1 MDAVRVTLVAMDAE
15 SSNPPDSV
23 PGSPG
28 TESEIVP
35 GGPQKAPLGPS
46 IGRRRLGVTLV
57 VLGICGILWGVFHI
71 LGAVGSPSDGSFAN
85 RLPYN
90 EVKRS
95 VHGSFPGGLLRGF
108 GGLAVAMIGNA
119 LVKGPR

>member
-1 MDAVRVTLVAMDAE
+1 MDTVPVTLATMPTDTAAPPEPAVDAPQDR
-15 SSNPPDSV
+15 S
-23 PGSPG
+23 
-28 TESEIVP
+28 TE
-35 GGPQKAPLGPS
+35 PS
-46 IGRRRLGVTLV
+46 ARRRFGVALV

-71 LGAVGSPSDGSFAN
+71 LGAVGSPSDGNFAN

-119 LVKGPR
+119 LVKQPK